1 MIVLKQR
8 LTIEISAA
16 GSDELDAREKLRRIR
31 QQILNI
37 EEKHSLSWSS
47 KISRVKGGP
56 DS

>member
-31 QQILNI
+31 QQILDI

-47 KISRVKGGP
+47 RISRVKG
-56 DS
+56 DLN